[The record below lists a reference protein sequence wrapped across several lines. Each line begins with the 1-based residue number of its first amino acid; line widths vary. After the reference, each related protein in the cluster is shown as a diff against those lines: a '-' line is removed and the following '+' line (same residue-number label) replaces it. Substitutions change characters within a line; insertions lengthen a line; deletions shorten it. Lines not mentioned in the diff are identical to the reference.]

1 MTMSDSPLLSVIIPA
16 YNYARVLPRAV
27 ESVLSQADGD
37 VELWVID
44 DGSSDDTPAVFEALA
59 TRYGERFHGV
69 RQENAGPSAARNH
82 GVRLASGRFVLLLDA
97 DDELAPSVLPRL
109 SEQLRAHPDTGLWL
123 AGHVAVQPD
132 GREREHPA
140 SEVPNDLQQ
149 RLSAY
154 LLDKTIAIS
163 HGACVFRRDLLL
175 QRPYPEHLRHSE
187 DIPVFAYTLA
197 QGPVQRLD
205 FSLARIHKHPGS
217 LRHNAEAA
225 RKVDLKLVDEVFDRL
240 PAVGQ
245 ELRQRYKAQRCLSLF
260 RTCML
265 AGDQD
270 GARYYYCE
278 ALRVDWRVLF
288 KLSYSRK
295 ALRLWLGAKKKSV

>member
-82 GVRLASGRFVLLLDA
+82 GVRLAGGRFVLLLDA

-197 QGPVQRLD
+197 HGPVRRLD

-217 LRHNAEAA
+217 LRHSAEAA
-225 RKVDLKLVDEVFDRL
+225 RKVDLKLVDEVFGSL
-240 PAVGQ
+240 PAAGQ
-245 ELRQRYKAQRCLSLF
+245 GLRHRYKAQRCLSLF
-260 RTCML
+260 RTCLL
-265 AGDQD
+265 ADD
-270 GARYYYCE
+270 RDAARLYYKL
-278 ALRVDWRVLF
+278 ALRTDWRVLF
-288 KLSYSRK
+288 KFSYTRK
-295 ALRLWLGAKKKSV
+295 ALRLWLKH

>member
-27 ESVLSQADGD
+27 ESILSQAGAD

-44 DGSSDDTPAVFEALA
+44 DGSSDDTQAVFETLIA
-59 TRYGERFHGV
+59 RYGGRFQGV

-82 GVRLASGRFVLLLDA
+82 GVRLAGGHYILLLDA
-97 DDELAPSVLPRL
+97 DDELVPGMLPRL
-109 SEQLRAHPDTGLWL
+109 CEQLRAEPGVGLWL

-140 SEVPNDLQQ
+140 SQVPEGVAE

-197 QGPVQRLD
+197 HGPVRRLD

-217 LRHNAEAA
+217 LRHSAEAA
-225 RKVDLKLVDEVFDRL
+225 RKVDLKLVDEVFGSL
-240 PAVGQ
+240 PAAGQ
-245 ELRQRYKAQRCLSLF
+245 GLRHRYKAQRCLSLF
-260 RTCML
+260 RTCLL
-265 AGDQD
+265 ADD
-270 GARYYYCE
+270 RDAARLYYKL
-278 ALRVDWRVLF
+278 ALRTDWRVLF
-288 KLSYSRK
+288 KFSYTRK
-295 ALRLWLGAKKKSV
+295 ALRLWLKH

>member
-1 MTMSDSPLLSVIIPA
+1 MTMSDSPLLSVVIPA

-27 ESVLSQADGD
+27 ESVLSQADAD

-44 DGSSDDTPAVFEALA
+44 DGSSDDTPVVFETLVA
-59 TRYGERFHGV
+59 RYGERFQGA

-82 GVRLASGRFVLLLDA
+82 GVRLASGRYVLLLDA
-97 DDELAPSVLPRL
+97 DDELVPGMLPRL
-109 SEQLRAHPDTGLWL
+109 CEQLRAEPGVGLWL

-140 SEVPNDLQQ
+140 SQIPEGVAE

-197 QGPVQRLD
+197 HGPVQRLE

-217 LRHNAEAA
+217 LRHSAEAA
-225 RKVDLKLVDEVFDRL
+225 RKVDLKLVDEVFGSL
-240 PAVGQ
+240 PAAGQ
-245 ELRQRYKAQRCLSLF
+245 GLRHRYKAQRCLSLF
-260 RTCML
+260 RTCLL
-265 AGDQD
+265 ADD
-270 GARYYYCE
+270 RDAARLYYKL
-278 ALRVDWRVLF
+278 ALRTDWRVLF
-288 KLSYSRK
+288 KFSYTRK
-295 ALRLWLGAKKKSV
+295 ALRLWLKH

>member
-1 MTMSDSPLLSVIIPA
+1 MTMSASPLLSVIIPA

-27 ESVLSQADGD
+27 ESVLSQADAD
-37 VELWVID
+37 VELWVVD

-59 TRYGERFHGV
+59 TRYGDRFQGV

-97 DDELAPSVLPRL
+97 DDELAPGVLPEL
-109 SEQLRAHPDTGLWL
+109 CEQLRGHSDTGLWL

-140 SEVPNDLQQ
+140 SEVPGDLHR

-187 DIPVFAYTLA
+187 DIPVFAYALA
-197 QGPVQRLD
+197 QGPVRCLD
-205 FSLARIHKHPGS
+205 FPLARIHKHPGS

-225 RKVDLKLVDEVFDRL
+225 RKVDLRLVDEVFGSL
-240 PAVGQ
+240 PAAGQ
-245 ELRQRYKAQRCLSLF
+245 GLRHRYRVQRCLSLF

-265 AGDQD
+265 AGDHA
-270 GARYYYCE
+270 GARHYYRE
-278 ALRVDWRVLF
+278 ALRTDWRALF
-288 KLSYSRK
+288 KWSYTRK
-295 ALRLWLGAKKKSV
+295 ALVLCLTRR

>member
-1 MTMSDSPLLSVIIPA
+1 MTVSDSPLLSVVIPA

-27 ESVLSQADGD
+27 ESVLSQAGDD
-37 VELWVID
+37 VELWVVD

-59 TRYGERFHGV
+59 ARHGERFRGV
-69 RQENAGPSAARNH
+69 RQDNAGPSAARNH
-82 GVRLASGRFVLLLDA
+82 GVRLAGGRHVLLLDA
-97 DDELAPSVLPRL
+97 DDELVPGMLPRL
-109 SEQLRAHPDTGLWL
+109 CEQLRAEPDIGLWL

-140 SEVPNDLQQ
+140 SPLPDGIAE

-163 HGACVFRRDLLL
+163 HGACLFRRDLLL

-187 DIPVFAYTLA
+187 DIPVFAYALA
-197 QGPVQRLD
+197 HGPVRRLD
-205 FSLARIHKHPGS
+205 FSLARVHKHSGS

-240 PAVGQ
+240 PAAAQ
-245 ELRQRYKAQRCLSLF
+245 ALRHRYKAQRCLSLF

-270 GARYYYCE
+270 GARYYYGE

-288 KLSYSRK
+288 KFSYSRK
-295 ALRLWLGAKKKSV
+295 ALRLWLGAKKSV